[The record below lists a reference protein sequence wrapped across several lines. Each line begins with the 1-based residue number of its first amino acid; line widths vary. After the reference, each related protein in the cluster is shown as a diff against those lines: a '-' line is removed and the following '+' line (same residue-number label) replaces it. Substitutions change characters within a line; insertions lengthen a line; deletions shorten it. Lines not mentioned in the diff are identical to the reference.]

1 MKMRASYIFPFLPLL
16 ITGQVWDPA
25 AQNWQ
30 TNNNQVWEP
39 STAQNW
45 QQSNAFDR
53 TIDLSSLGLDFND
66 VFDQLL
72 SPKGIIEQFVLSIG
86 LQIMNVGGYVIT
98 GIAYAFLVGVVP
110 AGPLLDALK
119 FFEIIL
125 TPQAILITS
134 VRAILSLVWELA
146 SRVITT
152 TLLFGVFESI
162 SQIVATT
169 TLDGLWNFLTSTTL
183 KQIMIMRFVFFTIFA
198 IVGMTILNALGPAPF
213 DITTLFGRRQ
223 GLADGFSDEFVQHS
237 IGEDHFGENGEF
249 EQLLGGLLHQAKD
262 YLLPD
267 LDLANV

>member
-1 MKMRASYIFPFLPLL
+1 MQASHVLPFLPLL
-16 ITGQVWDPA
+16 VTCQVWDPTS
-25 AQNWQ
+25 QNWQ
-30 TNNNQVWEP
+30 TNSNEVWEP
-39 STAQNW
+39 SVQNW
-45 QQSNAFDR
+45 QKSDAFDR
-53 TIDLSSLGLDFND
+53 TIDLSSLGLDFDD

-86 LQIMNVGGYVIT
+86 LQVMNVGGYLIA
-98 GIAYAFLVGVVP
+98 GLAYAFLVPVTP

-134 VRAILSLVWELA
+134 VRAVLALVWELL

-198 IVGMTILNALGPAPF
+198 IVGMSILNALGPAPF
-213 DITTLFGRRQ
+213 DITTIVGRQ
-223 GLADGFSDEFVQHS
+223 GLALGFEGDDNVQES
-237 IGEDHFGENGEF
+237 IGGAISEEKF
-249 EQLLGGLLHQAKD
+249 EQLLGGILHQAKD
-262 YLLPD
+262 YLMPH